1 MDQPQRKRTGS
12 QLVGHRDLAARLRA
26 EFPQSRINVSP
37 VRQGLTGECAL
48 SVSGVDAST
57 VLERARVL
65 ACIAV
70 LYNVAAFYNRDITKT
85 RWTRF
90 AALCDQNKHR
100 TELRFRRGTETV
112 SFYLEPV
119 EQAVAQG
126 DFTLHLREP

>member
-48 SVSGVDAST
+48 SVSGADAST

-70 LYNVAAFYNRDITKT
+70 LYNCAAFYNRQLSKT

-90 AALCDQNKHR
+90 ATLCGQNKNCSQ
-100 TELRFRRGTETV
+100 LRFRRGKETIG
-112 SFYLEPV
+112 FQLEPV
-119 EQAVAQG
+119 EQAVARG
-126 DFTLHLREP
+126 DFSLHLREL